1 MIEQLISLFEYQFF
15 TNALFAAI
23 LASIACGII
32 GSYIVAKR
40 MVFISGGITHASF
53 GGIGIAYFMGL
64 NPVLG
69 AAVFSVMSALGIE
82 WVSAKS
88 DVREDSAIG
97 ILWSLG
103 MAIGIIFIF
112 MTPGYAPNLMSYLFG
127 SILTVSLLDL
137 WMIGIL
143 AAILIAIFTFFYH
156 LILFVAYDEEY
167 ARSHK
172 APVAL
177 VKYALISLV
186 ALTIV
191 LNIRLVGIILVIS
204 FLTIPQSTANIFTR
218 RFNYIIF
225 LSIAFGII
233 GSISGL
239 LISYFYN
246 IPSGATI
253 IFAFVIIF
261 ALAKLAN
268 MALIKIKI
276 NRQLTITHAD
286 NGRILKF

>member
-1 MIEQLISLFEYQFF
+1 MINQVVALFEYQFF

-69 AAVFSVMSALGIE
+69 AAIFSIMSALGIE
-82 WVSAKS
+82 WVSTKS

-127 SILTVSLLDL
+127 SILTVSSIDL

-143 AAILIAIFTFFYH
+143 AAMLIVIFTIFYH

-172 APVAL
+172 APVNL
-177 VKYALISLV
+177 VKYILISLV
-186 ALTIV
+186 AVTIV

-225 LSIAFGII
+225 LSILFGII
-233 GSISGL
+233 GSLSGL
-239 LISYFYN
+239 LISYYYN

-253 IFAFVIIF
+253 IFAFVVIF
-261 ALAKLAN
+261 GMAKLFN
-268 MALIKIKI
+268 SIWIKIKI
-276 NRQLTITHAD
+276 NRQLKLS
-286 NGRILKF
+286 N